1 MFLIGQEVE
10 ERGSSFHICVGIPQD
25 LVHRLAGAGLG
36 GEMNDG
42 MNILQG
48 GAPYAAIAHVSAEYL
63 HTSIVQKGRPLPIGE
78 SSMYLRAEIIK
89 QKHTALHRDEQPSNF
104 YSNEPQSASNE
115 YLLVLHLTLSQIAA
129 LRAYGNCT

>member
-78 SSMYLRAEIIK
+78 SSMYLRAEIIEQTDLLSIGHEHFGDLTSDK
-89 QKHTALHRDEQPSNF
+89 SKTACD
-104 YSNEPQSASNE
+104 
-115 YLLVLHLTLSQIAA
+115 
-129 LRAYGNCT
+129 